1 MKGATLLFLLTGVLA
16 LRPAQEDKDRQ
27 RRQLDF
33 DGGGGGVND
42 YLNGDIEEPRVV
54 KGEAVTEA
62 NESKSR
68 DGKVKERSN
77 GEQEF
82 WRSVSITVLSR
93 PGRSQ
98 GLLYKHRWDSFIH

>member
-16 LRPAQEDKDRQ
+16 LRPAREEKDRQ

-62 NESKSR
+62 KDRKTR
-68 DGKVKERSN
+68 DGKERSN

-82 WRSVSITVLSR
+82 WRSVSIAVFSR
-93 PGRSQ
+93 PE
-98 GLLYKHRWDSFIH
+98 

>member
-16 LRPAQEDKDRQ
+16 LRPAQEEKDRQ

-42 YLNGDIEEPRVV
+42 YLNGDIEEPKDVN
-54 KGEAVTEA
+54 GDAVTEA
-62 NESKSR
+62 DEGKTG
-68 DGKVKERSN
+68 DGKVRERSN

-82 WRSVSITVLSR
+82 WRSVSIIVL
-93 PGRSQ
+93 
-98 GLLYKHRWDSFIH
+98 